1 MSPRMSLILSTSPK
15 KVLPRFVSVE
25 IETVGHLFLPHMFYL
40 PAGDY
45 P

>member
-25 IETVGHLFLPHMFYL
+25 TETVGHLFLPHMFYL